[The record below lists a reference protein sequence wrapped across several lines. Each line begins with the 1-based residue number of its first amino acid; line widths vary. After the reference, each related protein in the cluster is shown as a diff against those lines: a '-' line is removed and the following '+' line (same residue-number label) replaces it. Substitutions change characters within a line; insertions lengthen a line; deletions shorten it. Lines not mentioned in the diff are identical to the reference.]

1 MNELEQ
7 LYAENSVM
15 TLHLALTVLAAVFLF
30 TAFFAFRF
38 FKLSIVLSAAA
49 AGYEFGAVTLGVAFG
64 DGINGF
70 DAAMAVGIAC
80 AVILSILSFRLYKLS
95 IYVFGGIMSAAL
107 VAAIAQPILESTTDL
122 PELAVSWIVLF
133 VAAMAAFIGGTLY
146 YKAYKVLYIISTSL
160 VGMFMTLGCIGMII
174 FRESYTM
181 IGLMA
186 IIGLFLSYPAMKYQF
201 KTNRGRSLD
210 L

>member
-80 AVILSILSFRLYKLS
+80 AVILSILSF
-95 IYVFGGIMSAAL
+95 
-107 VAAIAQPILESTTDL
+107 
-122 PELAVSWIVLF
+122 
-133 VAAMAAFIGGTLY
+133 
-146 YKAYKVLYIISTSL
+146 
-160 VGMFMTLGCIGMII
+160 
-174 FRESYTM
+174 
-181 IGLMA
+181 
-186 IIGLFLSYPAMKYQF
+186 
-201 KTNRGRSLD
+201 
-210 L
+210 